1 MDCLASLVLAAGQGT
16 RMKSRY
22 PKVLHHLLGKPML
35 KYVTNAAQ
43 AAGADPIIVV
53 VGFEGQK
60 VIDTIGTEYQYV
72 WQKEQLGTGHAVMM
86 AREKLADMT
95 GEVLV
100 LYGDTPLLKPE
111 TLKQLVAIKRSQ
123 KVAATILTTTMNDP
137 KGYGRI
143 VRNTDGNIVAII
155 EEKDANLEQK
165 IINEVNTGVY
175 CFDIQAL
182 LTALD
187 RLSPNNAQGEYY
199 LTDVFEIFVNQGLK
213 VAGMLLEDSQE
224 VMGPNDRIQLAK
236 TEEYLK
242 MAVNESLMAAGVTI
256 VDPKFTYID
265 PEVTIGRD
273 TVILPGTFICGKTT
287 IGENCIIG
295 PHTRIVDSVIGSG
308 TEIQFSQIIDSQ
320 IGIDNSIGPFAYIRP
335 GTVSEA
341 NVKFGDFVEIKNCS
355 IGAGSKVPHLTY
367 LGDTELG
374 KDVNIGAG
382 TITCNYDGVNKH
394 KTIIKDGSFIG
405 SNSNLVAPVTIGANV
420 TIAAGST
427 ITKDVPDGSLGIA
440 RSRQEVR
447 MGWKSPRQK
456 QGEDQ

>member
-1 MDCLASLVLAAGQGT
+1 MACLASLVLAAGQGT
-16 RMKSRY
+16 RMKSRH

-35 KYVTNAAQ
+35 KYVINAAQ
-43 AAGADPIIVV
+43 AAGAEPVIIV

-60 VIDTIGTEYQYV
+60 VIDTIGTGHQYV

-86 AREKLADMT
+86 AREKLADMA

-111 TLKQLVAIKRSQ
+111 TLKQLVTIKRSQ
-123 KVAATILTTTMNDP
+123 NVAATILTTTMNDP

-143 VRNTDGNIVAII
+143 VRNTEGNIVAII
-155 EEKDANLEQK
+155 EEKDANPEQK
-165 IINEVNTGVY
+165 AINEVNTGVY

-182 LTALD
+182 LAALD
-187 RLSPNNAQGEYY
+187 RLTPNNAQGEYY
-199 LTDVFEIFVNQGLK
+199 LTDVFEIFVSQGLK

-242 MAVNESLMAAGVTI
+242 MAINERLMAEGVTI

-273 TVILPGTFICGKTT
+273 TIILPGTFINGKTT
-287 IGENCIIG
+287 IGENCVIG
-295 PHTRIVDSVIGSG
+295 PHTRIVNSVIGAG
-308 TEIQFSQIIDSQ
+308 TEIQFSQIIEAQ

-335 GTVSEA
+335 GTISEA

-394 KTIIKDGSFIG
+394 KTIIKDNSFIG
-405 SNSNLVAPVTIGANV
+405 SNSNLVAPVTIGSNV

-447 MGWKSPRQK
+447 MNWKSPRQK
-456 QGEDQ
+456 QEQE